1 MVEYL
6 NSLRTSCL
14 EAYTGIV
21 QGLKGDGPRANG
33 ALEFV
38 ATHVP
43 HILSFID
50 HISIDSI
57 TTDELISAS
66 CGLIGDLVSTYG
78 AAILNLV
85 DVDAITNLL
94 QKGRRAKSSRTKN
107 LAVWATKEIR
117 KLKNA
122 AQNAGTGTVQG
133 AASLAPSGCSTA
145 QAS

>member
-1 MVEYL
+1 MLYEVI
-6 NSLRTSCL
+6 T
-14 EAYTGIV
+14 
-21 QGLKGDGPRANG
+21 
-33 ALEFV
+33 
-38 ATHVP
+38 P

-50 HISIDSI
+50 HISTDSI

-85 DVDAITNLL
+85 EVDAVANVL

-122 AQNAGTGTVQG
+122 AHNAGTGTMQG